1 MLHAGRVGRTTRSSG
16 FAGLDSAARITNR
29 VDRALERLRE
39 YLVKRGITTAA
50 AALGGALTV
59 HAVESVP
66 AGLEISLAAGSVAA
80 AASGS
85 SGLLSNFML
94 MTKTKIA
101 IGTALMAGIVATPLI
116 IQQHALAAL
125 FVARQRTLNALRAG
139 NDSLRRQAELE
150 QSAFVAAVR
159 ESPAN
164 SVAGLSKA
172 DEERTAAIALQ
183 NRAFAG
189 ATARRVQPGCP
200 SPAASIPGGQTS
212 VTCRGAVFAFSGNH
226 WYSGLS
232 PSR

>member
-1 MLHAGRVGRTTRSSG
+1 M
-16 FAGLDSAARITNR
+16 
-29 VDRALERLRE
+29 
-39 YLVKRGITTAA
+39 
-50 AALGGALTV
+50 GGALTV

-172 DEERTAAIALQ
+172 DEKELLRLRSKIVPLREQLRDASNRVVLLQ
-183 NRAFAG
+183 RPPYQADKH
-189 ATARRVQPGCP
+189 Q
-200 SPAASIPGGQTS
+200 
-212 VTCRGAVFAFSGNH
+212 
-226 WYSGLS
+226 
-232 PSR
+232 